1 MYDGTNIERAME
13 PISYPTCFH
22 HSKIRAV
29 FAMKSKSNAK
39 QIKAKRDA
47 LGDARYASFISTY
60 SNKMECKLPGEHKSK
75 LKQAEEINDLLLLDT
90 RRPRPRLCRR
100 EYQEPDQE
108 SREVWDTGAGK
119 AAQAKSLPTQ
129 AKQRK
134 RKAPRAPKQ
143 PKEKKPKEEKQLEQQ
158 KKIKQQA
165 RQIEELQQQH
175 QQTNQKLLSLQTPND
190 TQANS
195 FKEEWFEKGAKQ
207 TKESI
212 EWGLT
217 ISEKLN
223 REAAKLDAERAKL
236 QHLHYMEYTQR
247 SPAQSQGQKQP
258 QGQNPTLFPPP
269 QTPPALFAPAAPA
282 PAPAALMLAA
292 AAHAPAAHA
301 PAAPATAAP
310 ATAAPAAAAPAAGNA
325 TEEMATLAASLRAGA
340 ITFGEFMEHAKRLTQ
355 P

>member
-1 MYDGTNIERAME
+1 M
-13 PISYPTCFH
+13 
-22 HSKIRAV
+22 
-29 FAMKSKSNAK
+29 
-39 QIKAKRDA
+39 QIT
-47 LGDARYASFISTY
+47 RYSTSSFFFF
-60 SNKMECKLPGEHKSK
+60 LFLPPGEHKSE

-108 SREVWDTGAGK
+108 SREVWDTRAGK

-143 PKEKKPKEEKQLEQQ
+143 PKEKKPKEEDDEKQLEQQ

-269 QTPPALFAPAAPA
+269 QTPPALFAPAAAA

-325 TEEMATLAASLRAGA
+325 TEEMASLGVLMRTGA
-340 ITFGEFMEHAKRLTQ
+340 ITFGEFLDYAKRLTQ